1 MDDAAGVG
9 TAEPPATRPSPAAPP
24 SSARGLAEESA
35 PAVPGGTVGVGDT
48 DRLVGADRVD
58 GAEGLGVGGADGAA
72 GVVGPLVGAGA
83 SGGVGDVGASEAPR
97 RSGSATSSAT
107 AHVMPTPAAVRSRRR
122 RDAVR
127 RIAS

>member
-9 TAEPPATRPSPAAPP
+9 TAEPPAARPSPATPP
-24 SSARGLAEESA
+24 SSARGLAVESA

-48 DRLVGADRVD
+48 DRVD

-83 SGGVGDVGASEAPR
+83 SGGTGDVGASEAPR

-107 AHVMPTPAAVRSRRR
+107 AHVTPTPAAVRSSRR